1 MEPIMP
7 SQRYPHFKAAACH
20 ASSVFLD
27 TAKTIDKACDLI
39 AEAAAAGAALVAFP
53 ESFVPG
59 FPIWAALQAP
69 IHSHDFFKA
78 LAAQAVKLD
87 SPEISKVRMAARRHG
102 VVVSIGVTE
111 GTEAS
116 VGCLWN
122 TNLLI
127 GADGALINHHRKLVP
142 TFYEKLIWANGD
154 GRGLKV
160 VATDIGRIGMLI
172 CGENTNPLAR
182 YSLMAQGEQVH
193 VSSYPP
199 IWPTRPSS
207 QTGGYNL
214 RRAIEIRAG
223 SHAFEAKVFNIVAS
237 GCMDI
242 AMRDALAR
250 ANPAMIETLD
260 STPRAVS
267 MVLDPTGEVISEVLC
282 DNEGIVYADID
293 ISHCVEPKQFHDVV
307 GYYNRFDVFKL
318 NVDQTPRDP
327 ATFIGAVTPSEAGL
341 DEPIL
346 TPVDPEAEPALPSTG
361 QRRASQSRLPR

>member
-1 MEPIMP
+1 MP
-7 SQRYPHFKAAACH
+7 AHRYPRFKAAACH

-39 AEAAAAGAALVAFP
+39 GEAARAGASLVAFP

-69 IHSHDFFKA
+69 IHSHDFFMA
-78 LAAQAVKLD
+78 LASQSLRLD
-87 SPEISKVRMAARRHG
+87 SPDIAKVRMAARRHG
-102 VVVSIGVTE
+102 VVISLGITE
-111 GTEAS
+111 GTNAS

-127 GADGALINHHRKLVP
+127 DTDGALINHHRKLVP

-160 VATDIGRIGMLI
+160 AETVNGRIGMLI

-199 IWPTRPSS
+199 IWPTRPASEA
-207 QTGGYNL
+207 GGYNL

-237 GCMDI
+237 GCMDL
-242 AMRDALAR
+242 AMRDTLAR

-260 STPRAVS
+260 ATPRAVS
-267 MVLDPTGEVISEVLC
+267 MVLDPTGEVISEVLT

-293 ISHCVEPKQFHDVV
+293 IARCVEPKQFHDVV
-307 GYYNRFDVFKL
+307 GYYNRFDVFNL
-318 NVDQTPRDP
+318 SVDQTPRDP
-327 ATFIGAVTPSEAGL
+327 ATFIERTSTPNGEL
-341 DEPIL
+341 NEPSIASGEL
-346 TPVDPEAEPALPSTG
+346 SSGTDVPLNGPQRLPS
-361 QRRASQSRLPR
+361 RRVPR